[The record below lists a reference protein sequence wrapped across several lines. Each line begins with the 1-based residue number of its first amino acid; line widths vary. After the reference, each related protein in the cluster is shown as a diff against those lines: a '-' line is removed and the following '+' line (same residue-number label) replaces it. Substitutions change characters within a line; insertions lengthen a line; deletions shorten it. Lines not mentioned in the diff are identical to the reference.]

1 MQALSL
7 LVKLT
12 LPIELKIDMCH
23 KHPDL
28 QKLGLSIQ
36 IFFVCPIREIRLPV
50 NFSSGANF
58 CKI

>member
-12 LPIELKIDMCH
+12 LSIELKIDMCH

-28 QKLGLSIQ
+28 QKLGVSRF
-36 IFFVCPIREIRLPV
+36 FFVCPIREIRLPV